1 MGWLSTDKQQ
11 RQPKIDVPAGAF
23 TAGGSFASRLS
34 VHVHQPTLGV
44 YQTPQLR
51 ASGANVM
58 RNKASKI
65 NTGGGKR
72 KQKLL

>member
-1 MGWLSTDKQQ
+1 MGWLATDKQQ

-44 YQTPQLR
+44 FQTPQLR
-51 ASGANVM
+51 AVARTLPVVFL
-58 RNKASKI
+58 ASVWVSP
-65 NTGGGKR
+65 NR
-72 KQKLL
+72 SP